1 MHEQFHLLSRL
12 RRSPR
17 ILTTVCVHDGA
28 ETWSTVA
35 IPHPRYGVGAAAVGS
50 KAFWAGGG
58 TDSDKTRVAQVDVY
72 DTAEGTWSVSSHTL
86 SVGRWEPAG
95 ASVGNKVIFA
105 GGQRVPPGSAAALET
120 VAAVDIIDTVAN
132 THSTGSL
139 SLGRKRM
146 AVATVGDLVVF
157 AGGRVVTEAAE
168 EYETDRVDVYD
179 ASAGSWSTGS
189 LSSARSM
196 AAAVSIGHAVYVAGG
211 YGGQG
216 AGTLDVIDVFDAI
229 SRRWSVAS
237 PSLSVARA
245 AAVGVG
251 VGGAMLFAGG
261 LTKVTNP
268 MNPAHATA
276 DRTATVD
283 IVMLNTSGT
292 CAPCPAGTRCMW
304 QGDME
309 GLWSLENLLSSRS
322 R

>member
-1 MHEQFHLLSRL
+1 M
-12 RRSPR
+12 
-17 ILTTVCVHDGA
+17 
-28 ETWSTVA
+28 
-35 IPHPRYGVGAAAVGS
+35 
-50 KAFWAGGG
+50 
-58 TDSDKTRVAQVDVY
+58 
-72 DTAEGTWSVSSHTL
+72 
-86 SVGRWEPAG
+86 
-95 ASVGNKVIFA
+95 
-105 GGQRVPPGSAAALET
+105 
-120 VAAVDIIDTVAN
+120 
-132 THSTGSL
+132 
-139 SLGRKRM
+139 
-146 AVATVGDLVVF
+146 
-157 AGGRVVTEAAE
+157 
-168 EYETDRVDVYD
+168 YD

-268 MNPAHATA
+268 MNPAHATE
-276 DRTATVD
+276 DRTATVN

-292 CAPCPAGTRCMW
+292 CAPCPAGTYSK
-304 QGDME
+304 E
-309 GLWSLENLLSSRS
+309 GMDTVCLPCDTSVVICEPGPNPPVVTPAPRPPDPGPDLPSIVTPAPRPVAPVLDSSTIVPYVVKVAV
-322 R
+322 